1 MKHIMLI
8 ACASLLAPAAADAG
22 NWSLEFSFG
31 SPGYER
37 LAAASH
43 RVRRETWVPAHYETV
58 RRPVVI
64 PARTARRY
72 VPAVY
77 EWRYDHHGR
86 RRRVCVQRAGFRT
99 VIVRPART
107 VYRAE
112 RVFVRG
118 HYESTHEAGRR
129 KHSGYRKH
137 RGRRQHGVDRK
148 HRGDHRQEIRRR
160 DHRRGGRIDH
170 GYGIHVRYEQ

>member
-22 NWSLEFSFG
+22 NWSLEFSYG
-31 SPGYER
+31 SPGYKR

-43 RVRRETWVPAHYETV
+43 RACREIWVPSHYDTV
-58 RRPVVI
+58 KRPVVI

-72 VPAVY
+72 QPAVY
-77 EWRYDHHGR
+77 DWRYDDCGR
-86 RRRVCVQRAGFRT
+86 RRRVRVQRAGFRT

-118 HYESTHEAGRR
+118 HYESTCKAGYGCDKQRTHGKR
-129 KHSGYRKH
+129 HGKNRAD
-137 RGRRQHGVDRK
+137 RGQ
-148 HRGDHRQEIRRR
+148 RGEHKQEIRRR
-160 DHRRGGRIDH
+160 DHRRGERIKH
-170 GYGIHVRYEQ
+170 GYGVHVRYEQ